1 MGAHTFTTNAQ
12 QEWDTKTKELYA
24 VWRFVKDWQ
33 HILRGRP
40 FIIHTDHA
48 NLTNYGADPTSVQRR
63 QLRFIDEFD
72 YEPHWIPGEK
82 NTVPDSLSRI
92 FVSAVNIVTDSA
104 PATTQSETPDNSG
117 NDTDSGINT
126 EPDASEP
133 NWNLA
138 LEQGHKGHNGIN

>member
-1 MGAHTFTTNAQ
+1 MKHVMMGAHTFTTNAQ

-24 VWRFVKDWQ
+24 VWRLVKDWQ

-72 YEPHWIPGEK
+72 YELHWIPGEK
-82 NTVPDSLSRI
+82 HCPRQPIQDIRKCRKHSHR
-92 FVSAVNIVTDSA
+92 F
-104 PATTQSETPDNSG
+104 TTS
-117 NDTDSGINT
+117 NDT
-126 EPDASEP
+126 
-133 NWNLA
+133 
-138 LEQGHKGHNGIN
+138 K